1 MCSAQIS
8 VECTRI
14 PPRTTCPPVRNISR
28 GAKNF
33 APCIRVLLETGL
45 RTACVR
51 PEGLVQGLLKAP
63 VNRFSASTDMDC
75 RILVPTDFSPPSD
88 AALSYARLLAKTMDA
103 SLLLLHVT
111 GTHSTLT
118 RATVD
123 PRDRVPAALRELRNR
138 LTPDDRAPH
147 VVVSAVEAPDPA
159 GQIVRTARSM
169 EACLVVMGTHGR
181 GGIARVLI
189 GSVAETVVRTA
200 PCPVFTANG
209 TLRASPKGFRRILVP
224 TDFSTPSDAALDCAR
239 RLAAGL
245 GASVHLL
252 HVLPDVSSGEIASEL
267 FVTEPPEARSMRLM
281 DARDRL
287 KHRIT
292 ADDRATLRATSEVI
306 LGSPAQII
314 VDYAAD
320 NQFDLI
326 VMGTHG
332 RTGMAHLL
340 VGSVAERVVR
350 TAGCPVFTTQHPWEP
365 AADVVLQKGLAGPIC

>member
-1 MCSAQIS
+1 M
-8 VECTRI
+8 
-14 PPRTTCPPVRNISR
+14 
-28 GAKNF
+28 
-33 APCIRVLLETGL
+33 
-45 RTACVR
+45 
-51 PEGLVQGLLKAP
+51 EG
-63 VNRFSASTDMDC
+63 VNRFQRAPDMRC

-88 AALSYARLLAKTMDA
+88 AALSYARLLAKTFDA
-103 SLLLLHVT
+103 SLHLLHVT
-111 GTHSTLT
+111 GTHSTLP

-123 PRDRVPAALRELRNR
+123 PRDRVPAALRELRDR

-147 VVVSAVEAPDPA
+147 VVVLAVEAPDPA
-159 GQIVRTARSM
+159 GQVVRTARSM
-169 EACLVVMGTHGR
+169 DASLIVMGTHGR
-181 GGIARVLI
+181 GGIARLLI
-189 GSVAETVVRTA
+189 GSVAEKVVRTA

-209 TLRASPKGFRRILVP
+209 ALRASTRGFRRILVP
-224 TDFSTPSDAALDCAR
+224 TDFSAPSEAALDCAR
-239 RLAAGL
+239 RLATGFA
-245 GASVHLL
+245 ASVHLL
-252 HVLPDVSSGEIASEL
+252 HVLPDVSGSDEIGSEL

-292 ADDRATLRATSEVI
+292 ADDRVTLRATSEVI
-306 LGSPAQII
+306 FGSPAQII

-365 AADVVLQKGLAGPIC
+365 AADVVLQKDLAGAIC